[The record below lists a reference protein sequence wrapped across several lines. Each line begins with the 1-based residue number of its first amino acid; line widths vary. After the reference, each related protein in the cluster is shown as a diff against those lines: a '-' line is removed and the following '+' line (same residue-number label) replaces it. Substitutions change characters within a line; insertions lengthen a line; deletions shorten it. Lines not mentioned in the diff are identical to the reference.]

1 MNMGISM
8 SMSMSVN
15 GNGNAHGN
23 MDDTLNRN
31 KFFGVQGGAIYR

>member
-1 MNMGISM
+1 MGIGM
-8 SMSMSVN
+8 SMSMSV
-15 GNGNAHGN
+15 NGNAHGN